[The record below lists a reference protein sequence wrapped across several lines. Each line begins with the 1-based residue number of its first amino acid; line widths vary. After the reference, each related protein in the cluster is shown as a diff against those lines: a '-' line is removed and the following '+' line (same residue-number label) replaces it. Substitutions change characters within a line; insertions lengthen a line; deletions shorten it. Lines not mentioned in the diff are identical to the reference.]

1 MERMRTNVSTIV
13 LDLRRAIR
21 GEYED
26 NDNNQANIPPSL
38 SDILL
43 RAYVAYYVA
52 ALDADECVWGAASM
66 CMVSLGVFCDTIQ
79 SLRENDQGVA
89 SRMGDE
95 VEASRVELL
104 MQIQDDNE

>member
-1 MERMRTNVSTIV
+1 M
-13 LDLRRAIR
+13 DLRRAIR

-26 NDNNQANIPPSL
+26 NNNDQTNTTPSL
-38 SDILL
+38 NEILL
-43 RAYVAYYVA
+43 RAYVAYFVA
-52 ALDADECVWGAASM
+52 AMDADECVWGASSM

-79 SLRENDQGVA
+79 SLRENDQVVA

-95 VEASRVELL
+95 VEASRMELL